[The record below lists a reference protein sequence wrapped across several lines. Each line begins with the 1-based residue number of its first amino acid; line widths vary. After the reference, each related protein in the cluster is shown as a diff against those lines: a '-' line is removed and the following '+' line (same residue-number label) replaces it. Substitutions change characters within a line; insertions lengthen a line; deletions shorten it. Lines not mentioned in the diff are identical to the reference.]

1 MPLFRCPFNGCEDTT
16 DNADKDIAIAIFNAH
31 VATHTSGSQ
40 SEKKST
46 RSEKIARPKISQGL
60 LEEGW
65 NSFLIQWKLYKSS
78 AGLSDEESKT
88 QLMYCC
94 EQELI
99 EHVLRSE
106 PGIVD
111 KSEQDQLG
119 LIRKL
124 CVVPVAMGVRRSE
137 VLNLTQDSGEL
148 S

>member
-1 MPLFRCPFNGCEDTT
+1 MPLFRCPFEGCEDTT
-16 DNADKDIAIAIFNAH
+16 DNEDKDIAIAIFNAH
-31 VATHTSGSQ
+31 VATHTSGRQ

-65 NSFLIQWKLYKSS
+65 NSFLIQWKLYKTS
-78 AGLSDEESKT
+78 AGLSDEERKT
-88 QLMYCC
+88 QLIYCC

-99 EHVLRSE
+99 EHVFRSK
-106 PGIVD
+106 PSIID
-111 KSEQDQLG
+111 KFELDQLG

-124 CVVPVAMGVRRSE
+124 CVIPVAMGVRRSE
-137 VLNLTQDSGEL
+137 VLNLTQDYGEL